1 MPPLSDLG
9 QVILPTLYKSLIC
22 KMGTMIVPPY
32 RIIAR
37 FKQKNSQL
45 TNKYSHMSH
54 GLSSALNVLNQR
66 KQLDG
71 RTSVPSS
78 QKSVTTVKK

>member
-1 MPPLSDLG
+1 MPPLSDL
-9 QVILPTLYKSLIC
+9 VILPTLYKSLIC

-32 RIIAR
+32 RIIVR
-37 FKQKNSQL
+37 FTRNNSQL

-54 GLSSALNVLNQR
+54 GLPTALNVLNQR

-78 QKSVTTVKK
+78 QKSVTTVQK